1 MIRQPEQEQLNRLMV
16 KTLDQ
21 VFIMRAK
28 EGLSCS
34 LFEAQA
40 LTDLIKEVYF
50 PWLSS
55 PEAIQSGQL
64 VLTAVSADEPGHKPL
79 KHCKMVPI
87 ILTLYAGEKDHQHR
101 ITQDG
106 KQGITALRRQQ
117 IRRMAQEALDQGAL
131 LTAEDLAFR
140 IFNCGLRTI
149 SRDLQALADEGSIV
163 PLRSQQK
170 DAGRAL
176 THRVQAVELYLKR
189 YTFTQ
194 IQKRIY
200 HSLASVANYVTS
212 FAIVVAHT
220 RDDHSVDEIAFLM
233 QISPTLVR
241 AYQNLYHQYNLP
253 EYQER
258 LQEIISIVKA
268 RDFHP
273 DQLQET
279 AADKKGGKLPS

>member
-28 EGLSCS
+28 EGLNCS

-50 PWLSS
+50 PWLSR

-101 ITQDG
+101 LAQEG

-117 IRRMAQEALDQGAL
+117 IQRMAHEALDQGAL
-131 LTAEDLAFR
+131 LTAEDLALR

-149 SRDLQALADEGSIV
+149 SRDLQTLAEEGVIV

-200 HSLASVANYVTS
+200 HGLPSIANYVTS
-212 FAIVVAHT
+212 FSVVIAHT
-220 RDDHSVDEIAFLM
+220 RDGHSVDEIAFLM

-241 AYQNLYHQYNLP
+241 AYQELYDEYNIP

-258 LQEIISIVKA
+258 LKEIIAIVKA
-268 RDFHP
+268 RGFHP
-273 DQLQET
+273 DHLE
-279 AADKKGGKLPS
+279 AGSSEKKGGLQP